1 MKSLYRVLAFAL
13 CTLSVICAIPSK
25 TYACSPAFQSTSIES
40 IEAAEAIFVGKIT
53 SIEPNS
59 LGGTAQVTFDVSTVL
74 KGSVIE
80 PNSLDGTAQVTFD
93 VSRVL
98 KGSVLRTQT
107 LRMPIGSKLCGPS
120 NITVGAQL
128 VVYATFD
135 PLSNPSLCGPNPL
148 YADSLTG
155 THAAPSTRTE
165 RRILGQGVRPS
176 R

>member
-13 CTLSVICAIPSK
+13 CTLSFICAIPSK

-59 LGGTAQVTFDVSTVL
+59 LG
-74 KGSVIE
+74 
-80 PNSLDGTAQVTFD
+80 GTAQVTFD

>member
-53 SIEPNS
+53 S
-59 LGGTAQVTFDVSTVL
+59 
-74 KGSVIE
+74 IE

>member
-59 LGGTAQVTFDVSTVL
+59 LG
-74 KGSVIE
+74 
-80 PNSLDGTAQVTFD
+80 GTAQVTFD

>member
-59 LGGTAQVTFDVSTVL
+59 LGGTAQVTFDVST
-74 KGSVIE
+74 
-80 PNSLDGTAQVTFD
+80 
-93 VSRVL
+93 VL